1 MIGYSNPDFAFEDMQ
16 CGPVIGLDEVGRG
29 PLAGP
34 VMAAAVY
41 IPLENRQHPVWN
53 SVRDSKQISPLK
65 REALFSLIQSQCV
78 YAVASAS
85 VEEIDALNILQ
96 ATFLAMRRA
105 VEMLTIRPA
114 HLLIDGNRTP
124 KNWPWSSQAI
134 IKGDTKSVS
143 IAAASILAKVTRDRL
158 MAELAKNYP
167 HYGWEKNAGYGAP
180 VHLEALNDHG
190 ITPHHRTSFA
200 PVRKKIT
207 QFVT

>member
-1 MIGYSNPDFAFEDMQ
+1 MISPSAPDFSFEDEYDA
-16 CGPVIGLDEVGRG
+16 PVIGLDEVGRG

-41 IPLENRQHPVWN
+41 IPLKNRDHAVWG
-53 SVRDSKQISPLK
+53 SVCDSKQISTLK
-65 REALFSLIQSQCV
+65 RETLFPFIQSQCI
-78 YAVASAS
+78 YAVAAAS

-105 VEMLTIRPA
+105 VEMLPITPA

-124 KNWPWSSQAI
+124 KNWPWTSRAI
-134 IKGDTKSVS
+134 VKGDTKSVS

-158 MAELAKNYP
+158 MTELSKDYP
-167 HYGWEKNAGYGAP
+167 HYAWDKNAGYGAP
-180 VHLEALNDHG
+180 THLAALDSHG
-190 ITPHHRTSFA
+190 ITPHHRMSFA

-207 QFVT
+207 QQVT